1 MGYFS
6 VDCYDGRFMRHV
18 HFSSLAGLI
27 GLFSYIS
34 SAKIATAF
42 SFRKM
47 KRYSSRIG
55 LELAVPLL
63 GLLVGLGSVMIYKGL
78 WAGSGIILVVSLL
91 IVHLF
96 MTTHYR
102 IDRNILKIQ
111 SGFLVHQDISIESI
125 KRISETNNPISSPA
139 LSLDRIEILYNRFDS
154 VLISPKDKT
163 GFIADLLR
171 QKPDIEVR
179 LKSKQELHQS

>member
-1 MGYFS
+1 
-6 VDCYDGRFMRHV
+6 
-18 HFSSLAGLI
+18 
-27 GLFSYIS
+27 
-34 SAKIATAF
+34 
-42 SFRKM
+42 
-47 KRYSSRIG
+47 
-55 LELAVPLL
+55 
-63 GLLVGLGSVMIYKGL
+63 
-78 WAGSGIILVVSLL
+78 
-91 IVHLF
+91 